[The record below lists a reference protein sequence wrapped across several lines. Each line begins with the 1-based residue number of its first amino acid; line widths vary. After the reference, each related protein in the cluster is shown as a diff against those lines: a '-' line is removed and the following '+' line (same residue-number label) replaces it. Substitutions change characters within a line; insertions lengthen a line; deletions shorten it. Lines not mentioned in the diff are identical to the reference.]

1 MRTNCVSKFYCSFL
15 KKKNF
20 FFLKTV
26 FKQAL
31 KWFFSVL
38 NILKCI
44 VNQLIKYCAQMI
56 ERYGLSSATVLT
68 VKATLRLNA
77 SVFLVVH
84 VIGIFNVAFFTLTRI
99 LLFLNFVMEPS
110 KLRIV
115 KPYWQL
121 T

>member
-1 MRTNCVSKFYCSFL
+1 MRTNCVSKFNCFFL

-20 FFLKTV
+20 FFLKKV

-84 VIGIFNVAFFTLTRI
+84 IIGIYDVGFSFFTPI
-99 LLFLNFVMEPS
+99 LLFLNFVIEPS

-115 KPYWQL
+115 KPY
-121 T
+121 